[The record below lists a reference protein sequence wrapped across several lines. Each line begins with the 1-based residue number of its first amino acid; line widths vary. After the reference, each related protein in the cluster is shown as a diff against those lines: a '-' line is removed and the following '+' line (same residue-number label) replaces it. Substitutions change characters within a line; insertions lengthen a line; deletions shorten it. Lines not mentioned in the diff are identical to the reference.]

1 MDQLYMSFHEEIF
14 LKLKNTNWE
23 FETKPDSLIATNK
36 KEKFIKLDCSST
48 DNKTTNLEKENIIK
62 IEF

>member
-1 MDQLYMSFHEEIF
+1 MDQLHMSFHEEIF

-23 FETKPDSLIATNK
+23 FETKPDSLTVINK
-36 KEKFIKLDCSST
+36 KEKFIKLDCSSP
-48 DNKTTNLEKENIIK
+48 DIKKTTPQKENILK

>member
-1 MDQLYMSFHEEIF
+1 MSFPDEIF

-23 FETKPDSLIATNK
+23 FETKPDSLTATNK
-36 KEKFIKLDCSST
+36 KEKFIELDCSTAENKST
-48 DNKTTNLEKENIIK
+48 TPEKNNIIK

>member
-23 FETKPDSLIATNK
+23 FETKPVSLTVPDK
-36 KEKFIKLDCSST
+36 KEKFIELDCSSA
-48 DNKTTNLEKENIIK
+48 DNKNTTPKKENIIK